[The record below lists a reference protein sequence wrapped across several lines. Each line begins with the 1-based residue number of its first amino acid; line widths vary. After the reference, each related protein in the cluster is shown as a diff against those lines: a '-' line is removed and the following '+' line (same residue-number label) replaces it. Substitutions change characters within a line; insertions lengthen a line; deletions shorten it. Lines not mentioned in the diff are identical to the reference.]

1 MKTKLVI
8 PILAILLMINLCFS
22 AYLFKQ
28 NNDLSSEL
36 SSLNSQIYRLDI
48 DELEKIKSKPKEF
61 DAQEDCGT
69 GMWQLPCE

>member
-28 NNDLSSEL
+28 SNDLSSEL

-61 DAQEDCGT
+61 DAQGDCGT

>member
-1 MKTKLVI
+1 
-8 PILAILLMINLCFS
+8 MINLCFS

-28 NNDLSSEL
+28 SNDLSSEL